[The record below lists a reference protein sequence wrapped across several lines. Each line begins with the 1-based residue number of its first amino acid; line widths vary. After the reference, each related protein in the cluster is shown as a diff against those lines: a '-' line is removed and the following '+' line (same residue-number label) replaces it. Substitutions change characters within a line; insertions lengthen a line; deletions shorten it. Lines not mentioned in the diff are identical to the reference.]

1 MKYKA
6 DAFISHL
13 GCAVATQCS
22 TSAHFS
28 AWEIPN
34 GNTAAPS
41 LSALQITLS
50 QILSAFFLLQ
60 NMKVV
65 NLHSYY

>member
-1 MKYKA
+1 MKYKS
-6 DAFISHL
+6 DAFSSHL
-13 GCAVATQCS
+13 GCAVANQCS

-28 AWEIPN
+28 AWEIPD

-41 LSALQITLS
+41 LLALQTDLL

-65 NLHSYY
+65 NLHSY